1 MRGIVHMLWLIVA
14 MAFAPALVQAADSVD
29 KQLQGVWSASRAEQ
43 DGKAA
48 NDLVGHQLSFTGNRF
63 RIQSKGG
70 TLLWEGTY
78 RVEPGAKPA
87 AIDFAHTGGEL
98 KGKMWKG
105 IYTLQGDTLTICDN
119 APNID
124 KPRPAGFEAKAG
136 SGYVVLTFKRAKS

>member
-1 MRGIVHMLWLIVA
+1 LPSARSWYAGIASGWYFPVA
-14 MAFAPALVQAADSVD
+14 TLSSPYSLGGGGI
-29 KQLQGVWSASRAEQ
+29 L
-43 DGKAA
+43 
-48 NDLVGHQLSFTGNRF
+48 LVGHQLSFTGNRF